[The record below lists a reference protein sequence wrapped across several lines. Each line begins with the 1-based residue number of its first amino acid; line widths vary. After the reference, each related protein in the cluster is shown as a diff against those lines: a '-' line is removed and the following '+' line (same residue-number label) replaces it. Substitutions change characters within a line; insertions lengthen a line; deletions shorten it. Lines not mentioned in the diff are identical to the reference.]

1 MNLPNISI
9 EKLLEAGVH
18 FGHNI
23 SRWNPKMEQY
33 IFGVRNKIHII
44 DLRITLLL
52 INGKEILR
60 SIMWIFFLIP
70 KIYCS
75 IFGFHLLI
83 LCPKWIPASKSCSIV
98 ILGNLIYPPV
108 KPPQKKKHRDFLCV
122 KFVIIYKKNITY
134 SSKLLLNFYWIINFF
149 GELLKKQKNFK

>member
-44 DLRITLLL
+44 DLRITLP
-52 INGKEILR
+52 IN
-60 SIMWIFFLIP
+60 
-70 KIYCS
+70 
-75 IFGFHLLI
+75 
-83 LCPKWIPASKSCSIV
+83 
-98 ILGNLIYPPV
+98 
-108 KPPQKKKHRDFLCV
+108 
-122 KFVIIYKKNITY
+122 
-134 SSKLLLNFYWIINFF
+134 
-149 GELLKKQKNFK
+149 